1 MSDLAEEILAKRF
14 TTTRFRAGYAV
25 DEVDLF
31 LDRVVVAVRGGDDLT
46 PLVDG
51 ASFRTVT
58 LAESYDVDEVDDFLE
73 ELKGRRPAAGSAPTP
88 PTTPAQPPVSPSAP
102 PPATR
107 RPDSSTVPEPTL
119 PTGTGGLRR
128 WLFGRR

>member
-1 MSDLAEEILAKRF
+1 MSVRSPVWHPRSMSDLAEEILAKRF

-31 LDRVVVAVRGGDDLT
+31 LDRAVVAVRGGDDLT

-51 ASFRTVT
+51 ALFRTVT

-73 ELKGRRPAAGSAPTP
+73 ELKARRPAAGSGPT
-88 PTTPAQPPVSPSAP
+88 

-119 PTGTGGLRR
+119 STSTGGLRR